1 MIEAV
6 WDNAFKRSYRK
17 RIHRVPH
24 LKNQF
29 REKMELFLEEPF
41 DPHLRTHKL
50 SGKLKGTWAFSI
62 NDDYRVV
69 FEFIDMAT
77 TVSMTKLYNDCQTDG
92 GPFIVNVCYDLNDPQ
107 TRHREISG
115 LVEALIFFD
124 SPQGWLVTRDR

>member
-41 DPHLRTHKL
+41 DPHLRTHAPPPRFPKKQP
-50 SGKLKGTWAFSI
+50 SARCAQGKCVISYPLK
-62 NDDYRVV
+62 
-69 FEFIDMAT
+69 
-77 TVSMTKLYNDCQTDG
+77 
-92 GPFIVNVCYDLNDPQ
+92 
-107 TRHREISG
+107 
-115 LVEALIFFD
+115 
-124 SPQGWLVTRDR
+124 VTRKKENTDNR

>member
-41 DPHLRTHKL
+41 DPHLRTHAPPRGSQKNNHPLAALRENAL
-50 SGKLKGTWAFSI
+50 SVI
-62 NDDYRVV
+62 R
-69 FEFIDMAT
+69 
-77 TVSMTKLYNDCQTDG
+77 
-92 GPFIVNVCYDLNDPQ
+92 
-107 TRHREISG
+107 
-115 LVEALIFFD
+115 
-124 SPQGWLVTRDR
+124 

>member
-41 DPHLRTHKL
+41 DPHLRTHAPPRGSQKTTIRSL
-50 SGKLKGTWAFSI
+50 RSGKMRYQLSAKSYQEKG
-62 NDDYRVV
+62 
-69 FEFIDMAT
+69 
-77 TVSMTKLYNDCQTDG
+77 K
-92 GPFIVNVCYDLNDPQ
+92 
-107 TRHREISG
+107 HRQQITG
-115 LVEALIFFD
+115 N
-124 SPQGWLVTRDR
+124 R